1 VIQPLKEFV
10 VDTECGRH
18 FIWSAFDLESLL
30 RDLIYRGYRATFVM
44 ELSEYEAEVAKK
56 EAQEEL
62 HHEHRE
68 AIEKARMVG

>member
-1 VIQPLKEFV
+1 MIQPLKEFV

-44 ELSEYEAEVAKK
+44 ELSEAEVAKK